1 MISEK
6 QYIDVILP
14 LALPKTLTY
23 SIEGDQIKEVVIG
36 GRVIVPLGKKKLY
49 SGLVIRVHN
58 QRPQNYKPKPTES
71 ILDKAPIVLP
81 AQLKLWSWMSSYYM
95 CHLGEVMIAAM
106 PSALKLSS
114 ESRFVIGTD
123 DRPESLQSDREIMI
137 HEALKRDM
145 VLSTDEIQ
153 DLIGIKSVHKLLQ
166 QMIAE
171 GKVGIYQEVNE
182 KYTPRKIAILHP
194 GPILKDES
202 ATEDLFKSLEKRA
215 PKQLETLMHFLQMLE
230 GKGDQGIEKKV
241 FIRKTNSSPQALK
254 SLVEKAVI
262 DIKEIERTALYEETI
277 VSGLKELSQEQRIAY
292 EQVVKSFE
300 TRNVCLLHGITGS
313 GKTEI
318 YIQLIEDQL
327 KLNKRILYLLPEIA
341 LTTQII
347 SRLKDAF
354 GDLVAIFHSRMT
366 VRERTEIW
374 YDLLKPG
381 KFQIILGARS
391 AIFTPIQNLGLIIID
406 EEHDMSYKQVNP
418 APRYNARDT
427 AIVWADIC
435 DAKVLLGSA
444 TPSLES
450 IYNSKIGRFGLVE
463 LTKRFGGLKLPEV
476 FVSDMKEARR
486 KKQMHEHFSK
496 FLLDAIKETLANDKQ
511 VILFQNRRGYSPYV
525 QCMSCSHI
533 PECKNCDVSLT
544 YHKFTNTLRCHYCGY
559 MLKKP
564 ANCFACGSGKVH
576 TIGLGTERIEEE
588 LEVLLPDARI
598 RRMDLDTT
606 RGKNAFERIIT
617 SLEDKE
623 IDILVG
629 TQMVTKG
636 LDFDNVALVG
646 ILNADDML
654 YFPDFRAHER
664 SFQLIS
670 QVAGRAGRKS
680 KRGKVIIQTYTP
692 DHAVIDWVIRNDYEE
707 FIKREMTLRNNFRYP
722 PYCRIFTITLKH
734 KLREVADEV
743 SLELAKML
751 RMSMGARVLGPEYPL
766 VPRINNVYHKKI
778 MMKVEREASMKNV
791 KTFLQQSIDSLS
803 KDKRFKSTRFIIDV
817 DPM

>member
-1 MISEK
+1 MISSNK
-6 QYIDVILP
+6 YIDVILP
-14 LALPKTLTY
+14 LALPKVLTY
-23 SIEGDQIKEVVIG
+23 SIEGDQIKSIVLG
-36 GRVIVPLGKKKLY
+36 GRVIVPLGQKKLY
-49 SGLVIRVHN
+49 SGLVMKIHD
-58 QRPQNYKPKPTES
+58 QRPKEYNPKPIES
-71 ILDKAPIVLP
+71 ILDHSPIVLP
-81 AQLKLWSWMSSYYM
+81 EQLKLWRWIAKYYM

-106 PSALKLSS
+106 PSPLKLSS
-114 ESRFVIGTD
+114 ESRFVMGAND
-123 DRPESLQSDREIMI
+123 HPNLLESDREIMI
-137 HEALKRDM
+137 HEAIKRDM
-145 VLSTDEIQ
+145 VLSAADIQ
-153 DLIGIKSVHKLLQ
+153 DLLGIKSVHKLLQ
-166 QMIAE
+166 EMVSQ
-171 GKVGIYQEVNE
+171 GKIGIYQEVNE
-182 KYTPRKIAILHP
+182 KYTPRKVNILLP
-194 GPILKDES
+194 GPLLKDEE
-202 ATEDLFKSLEKRA
+202 ATEELFKSLEKRA
-215 PKQLETLMHFLQMLE
+215 PKQLETLMQFLQMIE
-230 GKGDQGIEKKV
+230 GAGEKGIERSL
-241 FIRKTNSSPQALK
+241 FIRKTNSSAQVVKTLID
-254 SLVEKAVI
+254 KAAI
-262 DIKEIERTALYEETI
+262 ERKEIERTELYQDLQVT
-277 VSGLKELSQEQRIAY
+277 GLKALSAEQNIAY
-292 EQVVKSFE
+292 KEVVSAFE
-300 TRNVCLLHGITGS
+300 LRSVCLLHGITGS

-318 YIQLIEDQL
+318 YIKLIEDYL
-327 KLNKRILYLLPEIA
+327 KQDKRILYLLPEIA

-347 SRLKDAF
+347 NRLKDAF
-354 GDLVAIFHSRMT
+354 GDMVAIFHSRMT

-381 KFQIILGARS
+381 KYKIILGARS
-391 AIFTPIQNLGLIIID
+391 AVFTPIKDLGLIIVD

-427 AIVWADIC
+427 AIVWADFC
-435 DAKVLLGSA
+435 GAKVLLGSA
-444 TPSLES
+444 TPALES
-450 IYNSKIGRFGLVE
+450 IYNAKIGRYALVE
-463 LTKRFGGLKLPEV
+463 LKKRYGGLKLPEV
-476 FVSDMKEARR
+476 FVADLKEARR

-496 FLLDAIKETLANDKQ
+496 FLLDAIKETLEQEKQ

-559 MLKKP
+559 MLKSP
-564 ANCFACGSGKVH
+564 SNCFACGSNKVH

-588 LEVLLPDARI
+588 LELLLPEAKI

-680 KRGKVIIQTYTP
+680 QRGKVIIQTYTP

-707 FIKREMTLRNNFRYP
+707 FIKREMTIRNNFRYP
-722 PYCRIFTITLKH
+722 PYCRIFSITIRH
-734 KLREVADEV
+734 KLREIVDEV
-743 SLELAKML
+743 SLELAKRL
-751 RMSMGARVLGPEYPL
+751 RKSMGSRILGP
-766 VPRINNVYHKKI
+766 
-778 MMKVEREASMKNV
+778 
-791 KTFLQQSIDSLS
+791 
-803 KDKRFKSTRFIIDV
+803 
-817 DPM
+817 